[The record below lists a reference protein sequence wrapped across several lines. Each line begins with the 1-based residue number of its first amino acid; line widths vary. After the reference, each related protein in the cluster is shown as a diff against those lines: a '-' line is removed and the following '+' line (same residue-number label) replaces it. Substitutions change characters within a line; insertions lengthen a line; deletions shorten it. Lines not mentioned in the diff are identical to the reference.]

1 MTVEWHRNMNFATL
15 PALMHDGSLGG
26 CAEKIGKGRWTGG
39 HEFDKKLVHIRR
51 SQTGRPSKFPCHE
64 KSAVARFDMEATQS
78 VVGTKMG
85 VLPRTADPTGEVPGR
100 VVMR

>member
-1 MTVEWHRNMNFATL
+1 M
-15 PALMHDGSLGG
+15 
-26 CAEKIGKGRWTGG
+26 
-39 HEFDKKLVHIRR
+39 
-51 SQTGRPSKFPCHE
+51 SQQVCCHE
-64 KSAVARFDMEATQS
+64 KSAVTKFDMEATQS